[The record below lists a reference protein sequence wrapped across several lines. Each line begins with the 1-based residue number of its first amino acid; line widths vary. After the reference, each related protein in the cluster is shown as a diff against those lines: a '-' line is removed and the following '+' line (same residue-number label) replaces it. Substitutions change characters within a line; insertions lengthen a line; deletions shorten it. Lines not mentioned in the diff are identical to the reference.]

1 MDHRTEL
8 KAGTALAFPGMACII
23 ERCIGRGA
31 NAIVYE
37 GGYQDATSTRQR
49 HRVLIKELFPYDV
62 QGHIWR
68 NDEQAVCTDA
78 QGEALWRLHRLSFER
93 GNDIHLQLLAQQ
105 PDQIGGNW
113 NTFPLHQTLY
123 TILDYSGGRSLDKE
137 LTGGTP
143 QELRKIIARMRQLL
157 HALNAF
163 HSRNFLHLDISTDNV
178 LLVGRGE
185 EERVLLIDYNSV
197 HTCEELRQDDG
208 VYFSAKEGFTAP
220 EVRTGMTSAI
230 APCTDLFSVTAV
242 FYACLTGRPPT
253 AMQLNRKNPPDASES
268 PLLSGTP
275 STVKAQVCKIMR
287 RGLCVLPDRRYQS
300 CAEMLRDLQELQDRL
315 DGVGVTR
322 AALWEAG
329 RKSVQRLIQQN
340 PSLSYVHK
348 REALYPL
355 RIQPEGGDSMPA
367 EQFME
372 AVAGG
377 AGASAV
383 LVGEGGMGKSTAL
396 LRAVLDAPGR
406 YTPASTAI
414 IYLPLFGWKHGES
427 NYILDHIL
435 MELRFDARTKTMD
448 DARHALTA
456 LLSHPPRQGN
466 GGRAALLL
474 LLDGLNEAIGD
485 PSELVE
491 EINRLAALPGLRMLV
506 ASRTAPENLRMSR
519 ASMIRL
525 TEQDV
530 GEALAR
536 HGLLL
541 PESAEMRQL
550 LQVPMML
557 SLFIQTANHTGSQ
570 VLCRT
575 EAELLNGYL
584 GALCAK
590 AARDASQPV
599 NYQAEAAVRL
609 VLPAIAGEM
618 RRRGH
623 PLDDQALYKAVSR
636 CYGVFG
642 SKALSRAFPEW
653 IGHSRE
659 IVGGQTASAEAWYGQ
674 VVQNVL
680 WRQLGLLVRD
690 ESGCYH
696 ILHQILQDYLI
707 GIAVENDRRLR
718 SQRAR
723 MGAAAAVAAVLL
735 IGMAMLIYEV
745 WLKPKPYDGTMSAMA
760 MDAAT
765 MQYVNCGLQ
774 YEAMTAMLHGSA
786 EPERCAAQV
795 AIWGA
800 PASNSAQ
807 LAMAAMQ
814 ESGGEVVPW
823 SNQPFD
829 FENAA
834 VLLALPEARAT
845 AYAGYIRAYQLV
857 QAGETGTSAD
867 DFADALAQLLE
878 ADADVAWLLDQAVC
892 MPHVGGMS
900 EQQRLAYNTGLLS
913 LPAAQE
919 TRSVDTSRGLSYA
932 LEKAYERQ
940 REAQRTLGQMAVM
953 YDPYVK
959 DEEK

>member
-8 KAGTALAFPGMACII
+8 RAGTALAFPGMTCIV
-23 ERCIGRGA
+23 ERCIGRGS

-37 GGYQDATSTRQR
+37 GWYQDATSTRQR
-49 HRVLIKELFPYDV
+49 HHVLIKELFPYDV
-62 QGHIWR
+62 QEHIWR

-113 NTFPLHQTLY
+113 NTFPLNQTLY

-137 LTGGTP
+137 LSSGTP
-143 QELRKIIARMRQLL
+143 QQLRKIIARMRQLL
-157 HALNAF
+157 HALNTF
-163 HSRNFLHLDISTDNV
+163 HGRDFLHLDISTDNV

-185 EERVLLIDYNSV
+185 QERVMLIDYNSV
-197 HTCEELRQDDG
+197 HTREELRRDNG

-220 EVRTGMTSAI
+220 EVRTGMTSSI

-242 FYACLTGRPPT
+242 FYACLTGQPPT
-253 AMQLNRKNPPDASES
+253 ALQLNRKNPPDASES
-268 PLLSGTP
+268 LLLSNAP
-275 STVKAQVCKIMR
+275 STVKAQIRKIMWH
-287 RGLCVLPDRRYQS
+287 GLCVLPDRRYQS

-329 RKSVQRLIQQN
+329 RKSVERLIQQN

-355 RIQPEGGDSMPA
+355 RIRPEGGDSMLA

-448 DARHALTA
+448 DARHALMA
-456 LLSHPPRQGN
+456 LLSRPPRQGN
-466 GGRAALLL
+466 GGRAALL

-491 EINRLAALPGLRMLV
+491 EINRLAALPGLRILV
-506 ASRTAPENLRMSR
+506 ASRTVPENLCLSR

-530 GEALAR
+530 DEALAH

-541 PESAEMRQL
+541 PEGTEMRQL

-570 VLCRT
+570 VLCQT

-584 GALCAK
+584 DALCTK

-599 NYQAEAAVRL
+599 NYQAEAAVKL
-609 VLPAIAGEM
+609 VLPAIAREM
-618 RRRGH
+618 HRQGR
-623 PLDDQALYKAVSR
+623 PLDDQALYKAVGR
-636 CYGVFG
+636 CYGIFG
-642 SKALSRAFPEW
+642 SKALSKAFPEW

-659 IVGGQTASAEAWYGQ
+659 IVGEQTAGAEAWYGQ

-680 WRQLGLLVRD
+680 FV
-690 ESGCYH
+690 
-696 ILHQILQDYLI
+696 
-707 GIAVENDRRLR
+707 
-718 SQRAR
+718 
-723 MGAAAAVAAVLL
+723 
-735 IGMAMLIYEV
+735 YEM
-745 WLKPKPYDGTMSAMA
+745 WLKPKPYDETMSAMVV
-760 MDAAT
+760 DAAT

-774 YEAMTAMLHGSA
+774 YEAMSAMLSGSA
-786 EPERCAAQV
+786 EPELCAAQV
-795 AIWGA
+795 AGWGT

-845 AYAGYIRAYQLV
+845 VYVGYIRAYQLV
-857 QAGETGTSAD
+857 QSGETSTSED

-892 MPHVGGMS
+892 MLHVGGMS

-959 DEEK
+959 EQKK